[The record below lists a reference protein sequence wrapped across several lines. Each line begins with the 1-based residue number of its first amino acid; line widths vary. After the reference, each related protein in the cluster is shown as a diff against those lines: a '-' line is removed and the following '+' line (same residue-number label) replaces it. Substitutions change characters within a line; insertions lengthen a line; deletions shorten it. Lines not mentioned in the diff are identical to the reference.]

1 MERLKLLMEKH
12 NIKTQYA
19 LAKGAGI
26 DYKVVNHWFTGRATP
41 GEDNLFKLA
50 SFFHV
55 RPEWLRYGKE
65 QDAPTLDTEAQMLA
79 GEIARY
85 GPEGIKKARQILKI
99 FFEGTVPEK
108 HYTVQKNNKKQRSA

>member
-41 GEDNLFKLA
+41 GEDNLFKLLISKMLEINR
-50 SFFHV
+50 SFSFG
-55 RPEWLRYGKE
+55 ESSNLFE
-65 QDAPTLDTEAQMLA
+65 IFSAEAK
-79 GEIARY
+79 GS
-85 GPEGIKKARQILKI
+85 ILW
-99 FFEGTVPEK
+99 FFKTQESVAE
-108 HYTVQKNNKKQRSA
+108 